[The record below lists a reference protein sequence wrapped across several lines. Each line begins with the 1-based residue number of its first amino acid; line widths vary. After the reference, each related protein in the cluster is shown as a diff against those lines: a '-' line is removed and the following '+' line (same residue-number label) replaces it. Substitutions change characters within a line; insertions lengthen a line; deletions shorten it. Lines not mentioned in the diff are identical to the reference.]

1 MPAAALHLELVF
13 SRPETTL
20 SVTRGAARLLMDMG
34 YAPLLEVCL
43 PNGRR
48 ADVMALGPKG
58 DIVICE
64 VKSGIEDYRV
74 DRKWP
79 EYAPFC
85 DAFFFAVA
93 PEFPQDVLPDEP
105 GLIVADG
112 FGGAV
117 VRDAP
122 VSPLAPARRKAL
134 TLAFARLGALR
145 TMREGEGL
153 GLRGIDAGIPGSGR
167 LAESHGTGG
176 GDLSTNATISERG
189 EIRSDTAGASRGCI
203 GPREHR

>member
-1 MPAAALHLELVF
+1 MSAAAVSIELVF
-13 SRPETTL
+13 SRPETTQA
-20 SVTRGAARLLMDMG
+20 VTRGAARLLIDMG

-48 ADVMALGPKG
+48 ADVMAIGPKG

-79 EYAPFC
+79 EYAPYC

-93 PEFPQDVLPDEP
+93 PEFPQELLPDAP
-105 GLIVADG
+105 GLVVADG

-122 VSPLAPARRKAL
+122 VAPLAPARRKAL
-134 TLAFARLGALR
+134 TIALARLGA
-145 TMREGEGL
+145 MR
-153 GLRGIDAGIPGSGR
+153 A
-167 LAESHGTGG
+167 
-176 GDLSTNATISERG
+176 
-189 EIRSDTAGASRGCI
+189 IRD
-203 GPREHR
+203 

>member
-1 MPAAALHLELVF
+1 MSIELVF

-20 SVTRGAARLLMDMG
+20 SVTRGAARLLIDMG

-48 ADVMALGPKG
+48 ADVMALGRRG

-64 VKSGIEDYRV
+64 VKSGVEDYRV
-74 DRKWP
+74 DRKWA

-85 DAFFFAVA
+85 DAFYFAVS
-93 PEFPQDVLPDEP
+93 PEFPDSVLPDEP

-122 VSPLAPARRKAL
+122 AFPLAPARRKAL
-134 TLAFARLGALR
+134 TLAFGRLGAMRTLR
-145 TMREGEGL
+145 
-153 GLRGIDAGIPGSGR
+153 DQAGG
-167 LAESHGTGG
+167 
-176 GDLSTNATISERG
+176 
-189 EIRSDTAGASRGCI
+189 
-203 GPREHR
+203 